1 MHAGGPVHVSAADE
15 TPIVVKNPQGIMLT
29 PSTVSQH

>member
-15 TPIVVKNPQGIMLT
+15 DTYSSKE
-29 PSTVSQH
+29 STRDHVDT